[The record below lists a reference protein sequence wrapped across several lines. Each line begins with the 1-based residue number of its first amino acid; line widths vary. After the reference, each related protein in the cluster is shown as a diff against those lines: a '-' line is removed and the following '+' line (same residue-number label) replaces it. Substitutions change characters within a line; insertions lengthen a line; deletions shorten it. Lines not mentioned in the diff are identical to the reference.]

1 MGQLL
6 FAAFNLAGGCV
17 ITALMILAARET
29 AYPPAVGLALALLIG
44 GTVTF
49 FGTGLPLYVWWIKR
63 QDRVHG
69 DRHGQS

>member
-1 MGQLL
+1 
-6 FAAFNLAGGCV
+6 
-17 ITALMILAARET
+17 MILAARET

>member
-17 ITALMILAARET
+17 MTLLLILAARET
-29 AYPPAVGLALALLIG
+29 SYPPAVGLALALLIG
-44 GTVTF
+44 GMVTS
-49 FGTGLPLYVWWIKR
+49 FGAGLPLYAWWLKR
-63 QDRVHG
+63 QDRPRG

>member
-17 ITALMILAARET
+17 MTGLLILAARET
-29 AYPPAVGLALALLIG
+29 PYPPLVGLGLALLIG
-44 GTVTF
+44 GTMTF